1 MKTRRLVVRKYVD
14 NFMFCG
20 HESNVDFRYRT
31 TLLKKLQ
38 FITTCKHEHSLD
50 TPFVVKQKLKVSWES
65 GVQNEALRNICHI
78 CHI

>member
-14 NFMFCG
+14 NFMFCS
-20 HESNVDFRYRT
+20 HESNVDFKYRT
-31 TLLKKLQ
+31 TLLQ

-65 GVQNEALRNICHI
+65 RVQNEALRNICHI